1 MQGQSLIAFVAVHI
15 VRCTQL
21 TPCQEAFGSEVS
33 NDLVIKLPPN
43 IVGASS
49 SKDMVKRMQSAE
61 FHFQVYRQ
69 KARSCFK
76 FTAKSALVSCIDHA
90 HSVACINNE
99 GPDLPSSSSSSVMSR
114 LFSKTTHLQ
123 KLIFER
129 INLLCLSSFPFGIVC
144 SCLPWGSEILEKSVF
159 SVWQP
164 LNLH

>member
-1 MQGQSLIAFVAVHI
+1 MQCQSLIAFVAVHI

-49 SKDMVKRMQSAE
+49 SKDMVKRMQPAE

-90 HSVACINNE
+90 HSVACIINE
-99 GPDLPSSSSSSVMSR
+99 GPDLP
-114 LFSKTTHLQ
+114 LDPNFLHL
-123 KLIFER
+123 LLLL
-129 INLLCLSSFPFGIVC
+129 LLCHG
-144 SCLPWGSEILEKSVF
+144 F
-159 SVWQP
+159 SRR
-164 LNLH
+164 LLTYRS